1 MRKLIWLAVVAAL
14 AACGTTHDADWEEG
28 QTLHPV
34 KEHKL
39 GRPLQVSAAETG
51 FGANPDVAKF
61 VDRAVA
67 AGYGQRETLQNFFS
81 EVVYRDNIIR
91 IMERP
96 STSRPWYEFRKNH
109 VDAARITNGQRFYE
123 QNRQIIDR
131 VAAEYGVPSE
141 ILVAIVGIETNYGRN
156 MGSFRVA
163 DALATLGFGY
173 PRRSEFFQN
182 ELQQLLEMS
191 REEGRDPFD
200 FSGSYAGA
208 MGMPQFMP
216 SSYRKWAVDY
226 DRDGLR
232 NIWSS
237 VPDVAASVANYLRA
251 HGWKKG
257 QPMMIP
263 VNVASESA
271 VAELAARDTEMDHT
285 VADLRQLGV
294 ELLAPVGEREKA
306 VLFRLEVEPNR
317 YEYYIGLNN
326 FYSVWKYNN
335 SRLYVAAVREI
346 ANGIGSG
353 SL

>member
-1 MRKLIWLAVVAAL
+1 MMKKLIWFAVAAGL
-14 AACGTTHDADWEEG
+14 AACGTVREDAG
-28 QTLHPV
+28 QPLNPAQEHP
-34 KEHKL
+34 L

-61 VDRAVA
+61 VDRAVV
-67 AGYGQRETLQNFFS
+67 AGYGKRKKLQDFFAQAA
-81 EVVYRDNIIR
+81 YRDNIIR

-109 VDAARITNGQRFYE
+109 VDTVRINGGRRFYE
-123 QNRQIIDR
+123 QNRQVIDR
-131 VAAEYGVPSE
+131 VSAQYGVPSE
-141 ILVAIVGIETNYGRN
+141 VLVAIVGIETNYGSN

-173 PRRSEFFQN
+173 PRRSEYFQN
-182 ELQQLLEMS
+182 ELQQLLDMS

-216 SSYRKWAVDY
+216 SSFRKWAVDY

-237 VPDVAASVANYLRA
+237 VPDVVASVANYLSA
-251 HGWKKG
+251 HGWRKG

-263 VNVASESA
+263 VNVASEVA
-271 VAELAARDTEMDHT
+271 VAELASRDTEMNHT
-285 VADLRQLGV
+285 VGQLRALGV
-294 ELLAPVGEREKA
+294 EPLAAVGDREKA
-306 VLFRLEVEPNR
+306 VLFRLETEPSK
-317 YEYYIGLNN
+317 YEYYLGLNN
-326 FYSVWKYNN
+326 FYSVWQYNH
-335 SRLYVAAVREI
+335 SRLYVSAVREI
-346 ANGIGSG
+346 ANGVGSG
-353 SL
+353 GL